1 MKKLALKDILYLV
14 AIVVLLIA
22 LITVSV
28 LYGLERT
35 KKIDGK
41 SEDISY
47 YDKKCA
53 AFELENYNFSKGQIV
68 FIGDSITDGYPL
80 DSFYGDLALKTYNR
94 GISGDVTSGV
104 YRRLKLS
111 LFDLAP
117 TKIVLMIGINDIN
130 MGRTNDEIMVN
141 YTSIIEDIKT
151 NLPSVDVTCL
161 SVLPMNSIVEQYGV
175 DLAKAT
181 AQIKDLNG
189 RIKTFVEGK
198 GYRYIDLFTYFADE
212 NDHLITA
219 YSNDGLH
226 PNNAGYVVWTNVLK
240 PVLNSWAYSA
250 E

>member
-14 AIVVLLIA
+14 AIIILLIA

-28 LYGLERT
+28 LYGLECT
-35 KKIDGK
+35 KKNTDNE
-41 SEDISY
+41 SEVQNY
-47 YDKKCA
+47 YDMKCS

-80 DSFYGDLALKTYNR
+80 DNFYGDLALRTYNR
-94 GISGDVTSGV
+94 GISGDRTSGV
-104 YRRLKLS
+104 YRRLKIS

-130 MGRTNDEIMVN
+130 LGLTNDEIMIN
-141 YTSIIEDIKT
+141 YTSIIDDIKT
-151 NLPSVDVTCL
+151 NLPSADVTCL

-198 GYRYIDLFTYFADE
+198 GYRYIDLFTHFADE
-212 NDHLITA
+212 NDHLITT

-240 PVLNSWAYSA
+240 PVLNS
-250 E
+250 

>member
-14 AIVVLLIA
+14 AIIILLIA

-28 LYGLERT
+28 LYGLECT
-35 KKIDGK
+35 KKNTDNE
-41 SEDISY
+41 SEVQSY
-47 YDKKCA
+47 YDMKCS

-80 DSFYGDLALKTYNR
+80 DNFYGDLALRTYNR
-94 GISGDVTSGV
+94 GISGDRTSGT
-104 YRRLKLS
+104 YRRLKIS

-130 MGRTNDEIMVN
+130 LGLTNDEIMIN

-151 NLPSVDVTCL
+151 NLPSADVTCL

-189 RIKTFVEGK
+189 RIKTLVEGK
-198 GYRYIDLFTYFADE
+198 GYRYIDLFTHFADE
-212 NDHLITA
+212 NDHLITT

-240 PVLNSWAYSA
+240 PVLNS
-250 E
+250 

>member
-14 AIVVLLIA
+14 AIIILLIA

-28 LYGLERT
+28 LYGLECT
-35 KKIDGK
+35 KKNTDNE
-41 SEDISY
+41 SEVQSY
-47 YDKKCA
+47 YDMKCS

-80 DSFYGDLALKTYNR
+80 DNFYGDLALRTYNR
-94 GISGDVTSGV
+94 GISGDRTSGI

-130 MGRTNDEIMVN
+130 LGLTNDEIMIN
-141 YTSIIEDIKT
+141 YTSIIDDIKT
-151 NLPSVDVTCL
+151 NLPSADVTCL

-189 RIKTFVEGK
+189 RIKTLVEGK
-198 GYRYIDLFTYFADE
+198 GYRYIDLFTHFADE
-212 NDHLITA
+212 NDHLITT

-240 PVLNSWAYSA
+240 PVLNS
-250 E
+250 

>member
-14 AIVVLLIA
+14 AIIILLIA
-22 LITVSV
+22 LIIVSV
-28 LYGLERT
+28 LYGLECT
-35 KKIDGK
+35 KKNTDNE
-41 SEDISY
+41 SEVQNY
-47 YDKKCA
+47 YDMKCS

-80 DSFYGDLALKTYNR
+80 DNFYGDLALRTYNR

-130 MGRTNDEIMVN
+130 LGLTNDEIMIN
-141 YTSIIEDIKT
+141 YTSIIDDIKT
-151 NLPSVDVTCL
+151 NLPSADVTCL

-198 GYRYIDLFTYFADE
+198 GYRYIDLFTHFADE
-212 NDHLITA
+212 NDHLITT

-240 PVLNSWAYSA
+240 PVLNS
-250 E
+250 

>member
-14 AIVVLLIA
+14 AIIILLIA

-35 KKIDGK
+35 KKNTDNE
-41 SEDISY
+41 SEVQSY
-47 YDKKCA
+47 YDMKCS

-80 DSFYGDLALKTYNR
+80 DNFYGDLALRTYNR
-94 GISGDVTSGV
+94 GISGDRTSGV
-104 YRRLKLS
+104 YRRLKIS

-130 MGRTNDEIMVN
+130 LGLTNDEIMIN
-141 YTSIIEDIKT
+141 YTSIIDDIKT
-151 NLPSVDVTCL
+151 NLPSADVTCL

-189 RIKTFVEGK
+189 RIKTLVEGK
-198 GYRYIDLFTYFADE
+198 GYRYIDLFTHFADE
-212 NDHLITA
+212 NDHLITT

-240 PVLNSWAYSA
+240 PVLNS
-250 E
+250 

>member
-14 AIVVLLIA
+14 AIIILLIA

-28 LYGLERT
+28 LYGLECT
-35 KKIDGK
+35 KKNTDNE
-41 SEDISY
+41 SEVQSY
-47 YDKKCA
+47 YDMKCS

-80 DSFYGDLALKTYNR
+80 DSFYGDLALRTYNR

-130 MGRTNDEIMVN
+130 MGQTNDEIMIN

-151 NLPSVDVTCL
+151 NLPSADVTCL

-198 GYRYIDLFTYFADE
+198 GYRYIDLFTHFADE
-212 NDHLITA
+212 NDHLITT

-240 PVLNSWAYSA
+240 PILNSWV
-250 E
+250 